1 MPLCLSTRPFIAIA
15 RPSRV
20 AYRTSA
26 LSSMILRGE
35 TGEIDGVSYAV
46 MIENNMFVEEYEK
59 EE

>member
-1 MPLCLSTRPFIAIA
+1 
-15 RPSRV
+15 
-20 AYRTSA
+20 
-26 LSSMILRGE
+26 MILRGE